1 MAIESA
7 EVCLGKPPASSP
19 IADLDV
25 GLADGRGVE
34 LYGRFSSRAMASSLS
49 LPALP
54 IAHVAFMGE
63 ATTVVLAPLM
73 QAMPKLLGMCEEP
86 ILLFVRSLTCGS
98 YSNYPGAQGVVLPT
112 DVIVARL
119 AVVVHRVCG
128 LRYSFAATTTT
139 ATIKGVVTVRLALV
153 HLSLLREKVTASAVV
168 PYLVQTL
175 FDNPRVPGELVYGDV
190 AQVKHGFNTSCDLS
204 GPGGDDSGKFCT
216 ILSSSTVQTVLFLA
230 FLQEDATAL
239 DFVLTLISIWKLKK
253 RIEKVESTV
262 SDVIKSAP
270 LDVATKISLE
280 GIANKDRS
288 SIRAASKR
296 MVFGREGFRDEI
308 MAKLCKPPSCSDK
321 CYSAIGIYGVS
332 GSGKTIFARYIRDYT
347 EEKCKEDKLFDI
359 IMCIHVSRT
368 FNVDNIFHEMLK
380 DITGNRHS
388 DISDR
393 EDLKDK
399 LQKELC
405 DKCFFLILDDFWV
418 EDRANKQLTELLS
431 SLSVGKKGSK
441 ILVTAQEEMTARVL
455 CAGKI
460 TKMPELDKESFY
472 KMFMHY
478 ALDPDGEYEQDGKR
492 ERERLG
498 WFIAEKLLK
507 SPIVAVIVAGQ
518 LWMNGDDIEFWK
530 NTADHVK
537 FVDTTWDI
545 LWWSYQEL
553 PLDIRRCLEYC
564 NIFPRGISLT
574 KNQLVR
580 LWMAQ
585 GFVKPSATEDMEEKA
600 EGYVKKLIS
609 CLFLEP
615 TRMHDY
621 SFTIHDQLHDL
632 LDKVVGSD
640 CFRID
645 NERIE
650 KEEGPSRI
658 EKEEV
663 WQGYVPREVRHLFVQ
678 NYDAELITKMVLG
691 LKNLRTLI
699 IYIVRSDT
707 PVEEMVIESICKRLL
722 KLRVLIIHFSNTIY
736 EDHDKIFRFPKSV
749 GQLKHL
755 RYLGFRSSAWAVFLP
770 STLNK
775 LHHIQQLDFGCMS
788 IVNPKFTGCLINL
801 LQIIC
806 QFCDFANIG
815 RMISLKTLPHFR
827 VRDEEGYEVEQLR
840 YLNKLRGTLMIDGLQ
855 NVKSKEQADQANLA
869 VKEQLTELYLVWAHG
884 DGTRCSPK
892 DEAEVLEGLC
902 PPVGLQSLTI
912 CCYDGSR
919 YPDWMVGLQNCGPKD
934 LQQLHFWRC
943 NQKAPCLEL
952 ETFRHLRE
960 LWLIYCSWDTLPDN
974 MENLTSLKLLRIF
987 KCLNI
992 RSLPTLP
999 QSLEVFELDGCNEEL
1014 TAEHANWQKNKDMS
1028 RNSIHK
1034 TNDWDSAPF
1043 NCSYVRFMMTRLFL
1057 P

>member
-1 MAIESA
+1 MANLSSLPLREYH
-7 EVCLGKPPASSP
+7 LLPASANQLKTKPAST
-19 IADLDV
+19 A
-25 GLADGRGVE
+25 LATPNCVVPWTHSRLHRSQYIVE
-34 LYGRFSSRAMASSLS
+34 
-49 LPALP
+49 
-54 IAHVAFMGE
+54 
-63 ATTVVLAPLM
+63 VLAPAHCL
-73 QAMPKLLGMCEEP
+73 
-86 ILLFVRSLTCGS
+86 
-98 YSNYPGAQGVVLPT
+98 N
-112 DVIVARL
+112 
-119 AVVVHRVCG
+119 
-128 LRYSFAATTTT
+128 
-139 ATIKGVVTVRLALV
+139 
-153 HLSLLREKVTASAVV
+153 LLRQRVVAS
-168 PYLVQTL
+168 
-175 FDNPRVPGELVYGDV
+175 GERTV
-190 AQVKHGFNTSCDLS
+190 S
-204 GPGGDDSGKFCT
+204 GPM
-216 ILSSSTVQTVLFLA
+216 
-230 FLQEDATAL
+230 EDATAL

-1028 RNSIHK
+1028 RNSIRK
-1034 TNDWDSAPF
+1034 TLTSFTSLVFHFLSGKMALSLTICMLLTLALFVHPF
-1043 NCSYVRFMMTRLFL
+1043 AR
-1057 P
+1057 